1 MLVANFVSIA
11 NCLKNFLN
19 QDSCRAVVSLS
30 LRLSVVIYST
40 FLNNFSCSETGIV
53 NQNSPLEVRAIDRSC
68 HPIFHCCLVN
78 LSLQS
83 IEYFESLFLDM
94 NH

>member
-1 MLVANFVSIA
+1 MLVANFVSTA

-19 QDSCRAVVSLS
+19 QDSCRAVVSFS
-30 LRLSVVIYST
+30 LRLFVAIYST

-53 NQNSPLEVRAIDRSC
+53 NQNSPVLARAIDPSS
-68 HPIFHCCLVN
+68 HPKFHCCLVN